1 MASDDILRLPGTPG
15 QFAKAV
21 VWRDTAYLAGIIPE
35 RWDAD
40 ITGQAQ
46 EVFARIDAA
55 LEAAGTTRARLL
67 SMTVYLRSF
76 EDYDGF
82 RTAYEQWID
91 QDALP
96 ARATVRADLRDP
108 RIRIEIMA
116 IAAL

>member
-1 MASDDILRLPGTPG
+1 MPGTAG

-21 VWRDTAYLAGIIPE
+21 VWRDTVYLAGIIPN

-40 ITGQAQ
+40 IAGQAHD
-46 EVFARIDAA
+46 VFSRIDSA

-67 SMTVYLRSF
+67 SLTVYLRSF

-91 QDALP
+91 ADALP
-96 ARATVRADLRDP
+96 ARATVRAELRDP

-116 IAAL
+116 IAAR